1 MTNDRYA
8 LTQRLLHWIIAFL
21 VLGALTGGWI
31 IEEFSRKDF
40 PKGVYSQIYDLH
52 KAVGFIILML
62 MLCRI
67 IARLVH
73 GKPAPHPGLASW
85 QRTASSVVHTAF
97 YILLVVQ
104 PILGIVGV
112 WSFPAPIPVLD
123 SLIDNPLTKDRDLSK
138 MVLNLHA
145 NVGKALIA
153 LAVLHIAAAFM
164 HIFKRDGVFS
174 RIGLGVGTRNRGG
187 GEG

>member
-8 LTQRLLHWIIAFL
+8 LTQKLLHWIIAFL

-31 IEEFSRKDF
+31 IHEFTRKDF

-73 GKPAPHPGLASW
+73 GKPAPHPGLANW
-85 QRTASSVVHTAF
+85 QRIASTFVHTAF
-97 YILLVVQ
+97 YVLLIVQ
-104 PILGIVGV
+104 PILGIMGV

-138 MVLNLHA
+138 TSLNLHA
-145 NVGKALIA
+145 IVGKALIA
-153 LAVLHIAAAFM
+153 LTILHIGGAFL

-174 RIGLGVGTRNRGG
+174 RMGFGVGTRSRGG
-187 GEG
+187 G